1 MSARSG
7 IAPAVL
13 ACAGLVIAACGDD
26 DDDDARGTVTS
37 EGASSTATAA
47 RSEASVTLVAY
58 ESFPTEGSPVNDALA
73 EFTATTGIDVEILI
87 AGDTGTM
94 VSKAQLT
101 AGNPEGDV
109 MFGVDNTF
117 LSRALDAGV
126 FEPYEAEGLDDLDPA
141 LVETAPGHDVT
152 PVDFGD
158 VCVNYDV
165 GWFEQ
170 RDLAPPATFDDLVEP
185 AYADLLVVENPA
197 TSSPGLAFLLAT
209 ITAAGEDGWQDYWR
223 ALDANG
229 VEVVDGWTE
238 AYYEQFSWA
247 GGDRP
252 LVVSYGSSP
261 PYEVLA
267 ATPPP
272 SQAPTAVLDAT
283 CFRQVE
289 FAGVLRGTES
299 PEAARRLVD
308 FLISDRFQ
316 RDIALNLF
324 VFPANTTVELD
335 PAFEQYA
342 VIPDDPLTMDPETI
356 GANRAEWTDEWTSIV
371 LG

>member
-1 MSARSG
+1 VSRRWGFALAIFASG
-7 IAPAVL
+7 AVL
-13 ACAGLVIAACGDD
+13 TITACGDD
-26 DDDDARGTVTS
+26 DAPTGTA
-37 EGASSTATAA
+37 ASDSAAPTATDGDAA
-47 RSEASVTLVAY
+47 ESVTLLAY
-58 ESFPTEGSPVNDALA
+58 ESFPVEGSPVNDALA
-73 EFTATTGIDVEILI
+73 EFTASTGIDVEILI

-117 LSRALDAGV
+117 LSRALEAGV
-126 FEPYEAEGLDDLDPA
+126 FEPYESAGLDGIDPA
-141 LVETAPGHDVT
+141 LVAIAPGHEVT

-165 GWFEQ
+165 GWFEE
-170 RDLAPPATFDDLVEP
+170 RDLAPPVSFDDLLDP
-185 AYADLLVVENPA
+185 AYAGLLVVQNPA

-209 ITAAGEDGWQDYWR
+209 IGAMGEDGWQDYWR
-223 ALDANG
+223 ALRAND
-229 VEVVDGWTE
+229 VTVVDGWTE
-238 AYYEQFSWA
+238 AYYEQFTWA

-267 ATPPP
+267 ATSPPAE
-272 SQAPTAVLDAT
+272 APTAVIEAT

-308 FLISDRFQ
+308 FLVSERFQ
-316 RDIALNLF
+316 REVALNLF
-324 VFPANTTVELD
+324 VFPANSTVQLD
-335 PAFEQYA
+335 PVFEQYA
-342 VIPDDPLTMDPETI
+342 VIPDAPLTMDPATI
-356 GANRAEWTDEWTSIV
+356 GEHRAEWTDEWTSIV